1 MTFDVRK
8 SLALAAG
15 VLAIAAPAA
24 SAGAPGPQ
32 VIATGLD
39 NPRGLDFG
47 LGGELWVAEAGRGG
61 SDCTLENPEGG
72 AGCFG
77 KTGAITKIDKRGN
90 KKRVVSNLPSVASQ
104 SGNEASGPSDISFTL
119 GGLLGYFT
127 VGLGAN
133 PAQREQYPQTAGM
146 GKLYRVL
153 PTGHVAGVAGDV
165 AGYEAAHNPDA
176 DQPTAEVDSNPNS
189 VDATGLHVAVAD
201 AGGNSLIRY
210 GLRGPETLGVIP
222 FKMSPAPE
230 IPDFPVPPGTPIPT
244 QSVPTSIVRGPDGAY
259 YVGQLTGFPFPTG
272 GASVWRIVPG
282 QAPTEY
288 ATGFTTI
295 NDLAFGKDGAL
306 YVLQMTSATLIGP
319 PTPGKLIRVPKRG
332 PRTEIAPGTLTSPT
346 GLAVDG
352 NYAYVANKGDQAGAG
367 EIVKLPL
374 R

>member
-1 MTFDVRK
+1 V
-8 SLALAAG
+8 
-15 VLAIAAPAA
+15 
-24 SAGAPGPQ
+24 
-32 VIATGLD
+32 
-39 NPRGLDFG
+39 
-47 LGGELWVAEAGRGG
+47 
-61 SDCTLENPEGG
+61 
-72 AGCFG
+72 
-77 KTGAITKIDKRGN
+77 
-90 KKRVVSNLPSVASQ
+90 
-104 SGNEASGPSDISFTL
+104 SFTL
-119 GGLLGYFT
+119 GGLLGYYT

-133 PAQREQYPQTAGM
+133 PSVRQEFPQTAAM
-146 GKLYRVL
+146 GKLYTFL
-153 PTGHVAGVAGDV
+153 PTGHTTAVGDP
-165 AGYEAAHNPDA
+165 AAYEAAKNPDA

-201 AGGNSLIRY
+201 AGGNSLLRY

-222 FKMSPAPE
+222 FKTSPAPE

-295 NDLAFGKDGAL
+295 TDLAFGKDGTL

-319 PTPGKLIRVPKRG
+319 PTPGKLIAVPKRG
-332 PRTEIAPGTLTSPT
+332 PRREIAPGTLQSPT
-346 GLAVDG
+346 GLAVDSQF
-352 NYAYVANKGDQAGAG
+352 AYVSNKGDQAGAG

>member
-1 MTFDVRK
+1 MTIDVRK

-24 SAGAPGPQ
+24 SATTGPQ

-47 LGGELWVAEAGRGG
+47 LGGELYVAEAGRGG
-61 SDCTLENPEGG
+61 SDCTLQNPEGEG

-77 KTGAITKIDKRGN
+77 KTGAITKIDRRGN
-90 KKRVVSNLPSVASQ
+90 KKRVVSDLPSVASPT
-104 SGNEASGPSDISFTL
+104 GGEASGPTDISFTL

-146 GKLYRVL
+146 GKLYRLL
-153 PTGHVAGVAGDV
+153 PTGHVAGVAGDP
-165 AGYEAAHNPDA
+165 AGYEAANNPDA
-176 DQPTAEVDSNPNS
+176 DQPTAEVDANPNS

-210 GLRGPETLGVIP
+210 GLRGPETLDVIP

-295 NDLAFGKDGAL
+295 NDLAFGKDGTL

-352 NYAYVANKGDQAGAG
+352 NFAYVSNKGDQAGAG

>member
-1 MTFDVRK
+1 MTIDLRK
-8 SLALAAG
+8 SLVLAAG
-15 VLAIAAPAA
+15 VLAIGAAPAA
-24 SAGAPGPQ
+24 ATGPQ
-32 VIATGLD
+32 VIASGLD

-47 LGGELWVAEAGRGG
+47 FGGELYVAESGRGG

-90 KKRVVSNLPSVASQ
+90 KKRVVSNLPSVASAT
-104 SGNEASGPSDISFTL
+104 GGEATGPSDISFTL

-146 GKLYRVL
+146 GKLYRLL
-153 PTGHVAGVAGDV
+153 PTGHVAGVAGDP

-189 VDATGLHVAVAD
+189 VDASGLHVTVAD

-210 GLRGPETLGVIP
+210 GFRGPETLRVIP
-222 FKMSPAPE
+222 FKMSPMPEGLPE
-230 IPDFPVPPGTPIPT
+230 IPIPPGTPVPT

-295 NDLAFGKDGAL
+295 NDLAFGKDGTL

-332 PRTEIAPGTLTSPT
+332 PRTELAPGTLQSPT

-352 NYAYVANKGDQAGAG
+352 HYAYVSNKGDQAGAG
-367 EIVKLPL
+367 EILRIPL

>member
-1 MTFDVRK
+1 MTIDVRK

-15 VLAIAAPAA
+15 LLALTAPVAAA
-24 SAGAPGPQ
+24 SGPQ
-32 VIATGLD
+32 VIASGLD

-47 LGGELWVAEAGRGG
+47 FAGELYVAESGRGG
-61 SDCTLENPEGG
+61 SDCSLSSPERGES
-72 AGCFG
+72 CFG

-90 KKRVVSNLPSVASQ
+90 KKRVIGNLPSLASPT
-104 SGNEASGPSDISFTL
+104 GGEATGPSDVSFTL
-119 GGLLGYFT
+119 GGLVGYYT
-127 VGLGAN
+127 IGLGAN
-133 PAQREQYPQTAGM
+133 PAVRKQFPQTAGM
-146 GKLYRVL
+146 GKLYTFL
-153 PTGHVAGVAGDV
+153 PTGHTTAVGDP
-165 AGYEAAHNPDA
+165 AAYEAAKNPDA

-189 VDATGLHVAVAD
+189 VEASGLHVTVAD

-295 NDLAFGKDGAL
+295 NDLAFGKDGTL

-332 PRTEIAPGTLTSPT
+332 ARTELAPGTLQSPT
-346 GLAVDG
+346 GLAVDEQ
-352 NYAYVANKGDQAGAG
+352 YAYVSNKGDQAGAG
-367 EIVKLPL
+367 EIVRIPL

>member
-1 MTFDVRK
+1 MTIDVRK

-15 VLAIAAPAA
+15 VFALAAAPAA
-24 SAGAPGPQ
+24 ATGPQ
-32 VIATGLD
+32 VIASGLD

-47 LGGELWVAEAGRGG
+47 FAGELYVAESGRGG
-61 SDCTLENPEGG
+61 SDCTLPND
-72 AGCFG
+72 ACFG
-77 KTGAITKIDKRGN
+77 KTGAITKIDKRGH
-90 KKRVVSNLPSVASQ
+90 KKRVVGNLPSVASP
-104 SGNEASGPSDISFTL
+104 SGGEATGPSDVSFTL

-127 VGLGAN
+127 VGLGGHPDMRA
-133 PAQREQYPQTAGM
+133 EHPQTAGM
-146 GKLYRVL
+146 GKLYRLL
-153 PTGHVAGVAGDV
+153 PTGHVAGVAGDP
-165 AGYEAAHNPDA
+165 AAYEGANNPDA

-189 VDATGLHVAVAD
+189 VDASGLHVTVAD

-210 GLRGPETLGVIP
+210 GLRGPDTLGVIP
-222 FKMSPAPE
+222 FKVFPG
-230 IPDFPVPPGTPIPT
+230 PDGSPIPT

-295 NDLAFGKDGAL
+295 NDLAFGKDGTL

-332 PRTEIAPGTLTSPT
+332 ARSELAPGTLQSPT
-346 GLAVDG
+346 GLAVDA
-352 NYAYVANKGDQAGAG
+352 NYAYVSNKGDQAGAG
-367 EIVKLPL
+367 EIVRIPL